1 MNTSCIKILQHL
13 TCEIN
18 HRKWEVEL
26 LILDITRTV
35 LDYIVPHEKCYAYFY
50 HFPPILNIM
59 VSTTQTQSQIKSQEF
74 IGHIQKH
81 FITTS
86 PLTCHQWHSRFCKI
100 LYEFGGLQPSRYTIQ
115 LGNKVL
121 FWCMVGFRSVS
132 AKGTHDEPIELFLMP
147 VNAPQLA

>member
-26 LILDITRTV
+26 LISDITV
-35 LDYIVPHEKCYAYFY
+35 LDYIVPPEKCSLFLSLPTYLKHHGIYYTNTISNQITGIYWPHTKALY
-50 HFPPILNIM
+50 HN
-59 VSTTQTQSQIKSQEF
+59 KS
-74 IGHIQKH
+74 
-81 FITTS
+81 S
-86 PLTCHQWHSRFCKI
+86 NMCHQWHSRFCKI
-100 LYEFGGLQPSRYTIQ
+100 LYEFGGLQPPRYTIQ

-121 FWCMVGFRSVS
+121 LWCMVGFRSIS